1 MIIWL
6 ASYPKSGNTWV
17 RAFIASYI
25 YSNNDFKFEDLANI
39 ETFPSLNEISFL
51 RKKFGNY
58 KFTDMASYW
67 HFFQTEIIKKKK
79 INFLKTHNA
88 LITIKNF
95 AFTDIVKTLG
105 LIYIIRDPRD
115 IIISYSNHLNLSYE
129 ETFKRMKDL
138 NTVEK
143 TNDQL
148 DRTLLSSWS
157 NHYNSWKY
165 FPSNKL
171 IVRYEDL
178 VTNPLLSFSKIIKY
192 LNKLYELPISD
203 EKIQSS
209 IQNVEFKKLKKL
221 EEKKGFSENPN
232 YNKGKFF
239 FREGKINQWKE
250 ILSKDL
256 LKQIDEEFESEMVE
270 NNYLS

>member
-51 RKKFGNY
+51 RKNL
-58 KFTDMASYW
+58 
-67 HFFQTEIIKKKK
+67 EIINLLIWLHIGIFFKLKLLKKK

-209 IQNVEFKKLKKL
+209 IQNVEFKKLKNL
-221 EEKKGFSENPN
+221 KKKRF
-232 YNKGKFF
+232 
-239 FREGKINQWKE
+239 
-250 ILSKDL
+250 
-256 LKQIDEEFESEMVE
+256 
-270 NNYLS
+270 

>member
-1 MIIWL
+1 MEIINLLIWL
-6 ASYPKSGNTWV
+6 HIGI
-17 RAFIASYI
+17 F
-25 YSNNDFKFEDLANI
+25 FKLK
-39 ETFPSLNEISFL
+39 LL
-51 RKKFGNY
+51 
-58 KFTDMASYW
+58 
-67 HFFQTEIIKKKK
+67 KKK

-239 FREGKINQWKE
+239 FREGKINQGKE

-256 LKQIDEEFESEMVE
+256 LKQIEKEFESEMVK
-270 NNYLS
+270 NNYFPNTILILRYFQIKFYKFFVNLILLNNRL